1 MFELESAIKE
11 WKLGLRKNRGFE
23 DGDIEEL
30 ESHLRDLMEDLQKQ
44 GHYPENAFNLAIE
57 EIGDMGTIEDEFY
70 KTRSKR
76 NNPTPPWKQKSWVP
90 VMASNYLKVA
100 FRNFKRSF
108 TFSSINVFGLAIGIA
123 CCIVITLFIRHEYSY
138 DTFHSKADRIFRV
151 NKVVTEKTHSSEE
164 LHALTSGPMGI
175 QMKEDYPDIEE
186 VVRIRNWFDEV
197 LVTVDDTHIKIPDLV
212 FVDSTFFDVF
222 DFELLSGNPKT
233 VLSQPLTA
241 VLSEKTAALFFRD
254 ENPIGKTLT
263 AVNGYE
269 FTVTGIVEDAPENS
283 HIQYDMLVSW
293 SSVGPSGLNFSW
305 MDSRWFPQA
314 IYTYLLLNPTTEAA
328 NLESQLPK
336 FMQHYFPERAESYEL
351 YLQPFSEIY
360 LQSSDI
366 LWVEPFKVGSST
378 SLRIF
383 MVVAGLILL
392 IACINFMNL
401 STAQATKR
409 AEEVGIRKVYG
420 AYRHQ
425 LASQF
430 LGESILYSV
439 SAFILSILLV
449 VLSKPLLSYV
459 QIDSSFLSIN
469 DNISLL
475 VLMFIGS
482 IVVGVLAGLYP
493 SAILSAFKPVSVLY
507 NRKTSSIKGAG
518 FRKALVVVQF
528 SLSIGLIIGTLVI
541 YKQLD
546 YAVNS
551 DLGFEKEQVIVLPI
565 GDTEISDSGEAFKDE
580 LLKYSNIL
588 SASGSTSY
596 PGSTFSSYGIEPD
609 GVDGSDTDWISNVL
623 LISDHALLDTYGFE
637 LTSGRYFEPG
647 LSSDSIQSVVINQTL
662 ADALGWENPVGK
674 RLDVPG
680 NIPEGYVIGVIKD
693 FHTRSFRQDI
703 EPLVIFMTPRWDNI
717 SVKISSQNIS
727 ETLAF
732 IESTWQEFDP
742 VHPFEYEFIDQ
753 VFAQLYDSENRMRSL
768 LTLFSGFAILVACL
782 GLFGLSIFS
791 TNNRIKEIGIRKVLG
806 SSVFNIVVLLSKDF
820 VVLVIL
826 GFLISAPASYYII
839 NQWLNDFTY
848 RTSVGILPFII
859 AGSIVLILALVT
871 ISSQAIRA
879 AYMNPVKSLKNE

>member
-1 MFELESAIKE
+1 MFELEKAIKE
-11 WKLGLRKNRGFE
+11 WKLSLRKNQGFE

-30 ESHLRDLMEDLQKQ
+30 ESHLRDLMEDLQKE
-44 GHYPENAFNLAIE
+44 GHYPENSFRLAVE
-57 EIGDMGTIEDEFY
+57 EIGDMNAIEDEFY
-70 KTRSKR
+70 KTRSKGS
-76 NNPTPPWKQKSWVP
+76 NPTPPWKQKSWVP
-90 VMASNYLKVA
+90 MMAPNYLKVA
-100 FRNFKRSF
+100 FRNFKRSLI
-108 TFSSINVFGLAIGIA
+108 FSSINVFGLSIGIA
-123 CCIVITLFIRHEYSY
+123 CCILITLFIRYEYSY
-138 DTFHSKADRIFRV
+138 DTFHSKSDRIFRV

-186 VVRIRNWFDEV
+186 VVRIRNWFNEV
-197 LVTVDDTHIKIPDLV
+197 LITVDDTHIKIPDLV

-222 DFELLSGNPKT
+222 DFELISGKPNT
-233 VLSQPLTA
+233 VLTQPLTA
-241 VLSEKTAALFFRD
+241 VLSESTASLFFRD
-254 ENPIGKTLT
+254 ENPIGKTIT
-263 AVNGYE
+263 AINGYE
-269 FTVTGIVEDAPENS
+269 FTVTGIVENAPENS
-283 HIQYDMLVSW
+283 HIQYDILVSW
-293 SSVGPSGLNFSW
+293 SSVGPSALNFSW
-305 MDSRWFPQA
+305 MDSRWFPQS
-314 IYTYLLLNPTTEAA
+314 IYTYLLLNPNAEAD
-328 NLESQLPK
+328 NLESQFSE
-336 FMQHYFPERAESYEL
+336 FMLQYFPQRADSYEL

-360 LQSSDI
+360 LNSSDI
-366 LWVEPFKVGSST
+366 LWIEPFKVGSST

-383 MVVAGLILL
+383 IIVAGLILL

-420 AYRHQ
+420 AFRHQ

-430 LGESILYSV
+430 LGESILYSL
-439 SAFILSILLV
+439 SAFLLSILLV
-449 VLSKPLLSYV
+449 AFSKPLLGYA
-459 QIDSSFLSIN
+459 QIDSSFLSLSEN
-469 DNISLL
+469 TSLV
-475 VLMFIGS
+475 VLMFFGS
-482 IVVGVLAGLYP
+482 IGVGVLAGLYP

-507 NRKTSSIKGAG
+507 NRKSNSIRGTG
-518 FRKALVVVQF
+518 FRKVLVVLQF

-546 YAVNS
+546 YALNS
-551 DLGFEKEQVIVLPI
+551 DLGFEKDQVIMLPI
-565 GDTEISDSGEAFKDE
+565 GNTEISNSGEAFKNE
-580 LLKYSNIL
+580 LLSYSNIL
-588 SASGSTSY
+588 SASGSNSF

-609 GVDGSDTDWISNVL
+609 GVDGSDTEWISNVL
-623 LISDHALLDTYGFE
+623 MISDHDLMDTYGFE

-662 ADALGWENPVGK
+662 ANALGWENPVGK

-680 NIPEGYVIGVIKD
+680 NIPEGYVIGVMKD

-717 SVKISSQNIS
+717 SVKISSQNVN

-742 VHPFEYEFIDQ
+742 IHPFEYEFIDQ
-753 VFAQLYDSENRMRSL
+753 VFANLYEAEERMRSL
-768 LTLFSGFAILVACL
+768 LTLFSGLAILVACL

-820 VVLVIL
+820 VFLVII

-848 RTSVGILPFII
+848 RTSVGIFPFII
-859 AGSIVLILALVT
+859 AGSIVLILALLT